1 MQATDQNSSAS
12 NARERMFTAGL
23 IIHLTFDSFI
33 RHRVPFY
40 YEVIGLPFG
49 FIYDDIND
57 SKILLF
63 RLSRRHPQMMRM
75 RIITTNNDSILIT
88 FMMLTMNNT
97 IVKNDTVDEKDESI
111 DIIV

>member
-1 MQATDQNSSAS
+1 
-12 NARERMFTAGL
+12 MFTAGL
-23 IIHLTFDSFI
+23 IIHLIFNSFI

-88 FMMLTMNNT
+88 FMISAM
-97 IVKNDTVDEKDESI
+97 NDTIINNDTDNEENKSI
-111 DIIV
+111 NVIV